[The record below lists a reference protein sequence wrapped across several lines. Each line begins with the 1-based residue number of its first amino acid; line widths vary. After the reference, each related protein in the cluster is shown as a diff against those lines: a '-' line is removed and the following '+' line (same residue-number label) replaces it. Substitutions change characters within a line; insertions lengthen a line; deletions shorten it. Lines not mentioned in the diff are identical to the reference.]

1 MVHKTKAINHT
12 NMKNKMHPLK
22 KFVVLLLLASVVQ
35 IPSCK
40 LRETNVNPN
49 ASEDAP
55 LSAIL
60 SGAQAS
66 LAFSAGIDGILSAT
80 VVQHTHGSNGDAVS
94 NDNYNAQPSRFNGV
108 WNNNYT
114 AVLHNLNQ
122 VVKKG
127 RENNSPYYVGVAQVL
142 QAWTFGTLTDLF
154 GDIPFSEALQGSGNI
169 SPKFDAQQDVYQGI
183 QTLLDSGIAN
193 LSKPTSSFVTPPPTN
208 DDLIFRG
215 NINNWLAAAWTLKA
229 RYALHLTKVDPAAAS
244 NALGFLYNGATY
256 RGIASNTGDAQ
267 VVFGAAQTNAN
278 PYFQQNTNRPGWVG
292 LGAAVVNLLKG
303 NNISD
308 DPTLP
313 VTQPNDPR
321 IASLATT
328 YTAPSAPPVY
338 RGARA
343 GVPGAFSLIGS
354 YYGQA
359 TSPVVLV
366 SYSEAKLIEAEA
378 RIRINAADPLAQ
390 TALNDAID
398 ANFNKVI
405 TNAADTNNTVAK
417 KTAYKAA
424 KATLTGTFTDDLEKI
439 ITQKYIAL
447 FLQHEVW
454 VDYRRT
460 GLPALT
466 PAVGGSTGI
475 NPGGQIPRRF
485 PYPQSEQNA
494 NANLPG
500 ASSYQTPK
508 LWWDQ

>member
-1 MVHKTKAINHT
+1 
-12 NMKNKMHPLK
+12 MKNKIHLR
-22 KFVVLLLLASVVQ
+22 FFLAGLLILGIQL
-35 IPSCK
+35 PSCK
-40 LRETNVNPN
+40 LEKTNINPN
-49 ASEDAP
+49 ASDDAP

-60 SGAQAS
+60 SGAEAS
-66 LAFSAGIDGILSAT
+66 LAFSAGIDGLLSST
-80 VVQHTHGSNGDAVS
+80 VVQHTAGSNGDAVA

-127 RENNSPYYVGVAQVL
+127 RETNAPYYIGVAQIL
-142 QAWTFGTLTDLF
+142 QAWTYGTLTDLF
-154 GDIPFSEALQGSGNI
+154 GDIPFSESLQGSGNI
-169 SPKFDAQQDVYQGI
+169 NPKYDSQSEVYNGI
-183 QTLLDSGIAN
+183 QALLDSGIAN
-193 LSKPTSSFVTPPPTN
+193 LSKPTGSFISPPPGS

-215 NINNWLAAAWTLKA
+215 NTANWIAAAWTLKA
-229 RYALHLTKVDPAAAS
+229 RYALHLSKVDVNAS
-244 NALGFLYNGATY
+244 QKALDFLYNGAIY
-256 RGIASNTGDAQ
+256 RGIASNAGDAQ
-267 VVFGAAQTNAN
+267 VTFGAAQTNAN
-278 PYFQQNTNRPGWVG
+278 PYFQQNTNRPGWIG
-292 LGAAVVNLLKG
+292 LGSAVVNLLKG
-303 NNISD
+303 NAITD
-308 DPTLP
+308 DPAKAVTL
-313 VTQPNDPR
+313 PNDPR
-321 IASLATT
+321 IASLATV

-343 GVPGAFSLIGS
+343 GVPGAFSMIGS

-366 SYSEAKLIEAEA
+366 SFAEAKLIEAEA
-378 RIRINAADPLAQ
+378 RVRIAAGDPLAQ
-390 TALNDAID
+390 TALTAAVD

-405 TNAADTNNTVAK
+405 TSASDTNNTTIK
-417 KTAYKAA
+417 KNDYKTA
-424 KATLTGTFTDDLEKI
+424 KATLTGTLATDLETI

-460 GLPALT
+460 GYPALT

-485 PYPQSEQNA
+485 PYPQSEQNT
-494 NANLPG
+494 NSSLPG
-500 ASSYQTPK
+500 ASNYQTPK